1 MIFSAIFFSSMKT
14 AEPTQ
19 PRFQDF
25 SVAVPFLSISCI
37 IDVISL
43 DIAQVFPIRPTLAAY
58 EELGKENE

>member
-1 MIFSAIFFSSMKT
+1 MKT

-37 IDVISL
+37 IDVILL